1 MHPVQE
7 SISSFTSG
15 GKAITLDCYFPA
27 EVGFFPT
34 VIALHG
40 SGGNHAS
47 MSGPACALA
56 TQGFAV
62 FVVHYF
68 DRTGTIDAND
78 KQTIFRNFTAWGK
91 TVWDAV
97 SHVAEHPQVDVNRIA
112 LLGFSLGA
120 YLALSVAS
128 VDSRVKAVV
137 EFFGGLPREMKLF
150 MRRLCP
156 VLILHGE
163 DDPTVPVAEA
173 YDLETE
179 LRRREIP
186 YEIQIYPGTGHG
198 FTGETWRDARVRAV
212 QFLKKYLAQV

>member
-1 MHPVQE
+1 MLPIIA

-15 GKAITLDCYFPA
+15 GRAITLDIYLPEGSGRFPA
-27 EVGFFPT
+27 

-47 MSGPACALA
+47 MSEPAEQLA
-56 TQGFAV
+56 GHGFAV

-68 DRTGTIDAND
+68 DRTGTTEANE
-78 KQTIFRNFTAWGK
+78 KQTIFRNFPAWGK

-97 SHVAEHPQVDVNRIA
+97 SHVAQHPQVDTECIG

-137 EFFGGLPREMKLF
+137 EFFGGLPREMKFF

-163 DDPTVPVAEA
+163 ADPTIPVAEA
-173 YDLETE
+173 YDLEIE
-179 LRRREIP
+179 L
-186 YEIQIYPGTGHG
+186 
-198 FTGETWRDARVRAV
+198 
-212 QFLKKYLAQV
+212 

>member
-27 EVGFFPT
+27 ESGVYPA
-34 VIALHG
+34 VISLHG

-47 MSGPACALA
+47 LSDPASELA
-56 TQGFAV
+56 AQGFAV

-68 DRTGTIDAND
+68 DRTGTTDAND
-78 KQTIFRNFTAWGK
+78 KQTIFRNFPAWGK
-91 TVWDAV
+91 AVWDAV
-97 SHVAEHPQVDVNRIA
+97 SHVADHPQVDKDRIG

-163 DDPTVPVAEA
+163 HDTTVPVAEA

-212 QFLKKYLAQV
+212 LFLKKYLAQV